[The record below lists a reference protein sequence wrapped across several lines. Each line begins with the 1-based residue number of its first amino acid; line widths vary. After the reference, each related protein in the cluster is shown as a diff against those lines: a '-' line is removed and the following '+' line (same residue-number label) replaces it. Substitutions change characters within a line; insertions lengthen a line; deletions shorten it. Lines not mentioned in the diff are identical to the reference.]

1 MDFHQI
7 DREGEGWFLRF
18 TQATSFLRD
27 AACVSTH
34 LPLEKVPAGP
44 RLLLHLADV
53 VLQELGGARPLAVL
67 LRVEPV
73 QVALAPAVV
82 EGHASLLRVVK
93 VPANARLQDCPK
105 LEISLGSP

>member
-1 MDFHQI
+1 MRI
-7 DREGEGWFLRF
+7 
-18 TQATSFLRD
+18 
-27 AACVSTH
+27 H

-82 EGHASLLRVVK
+82 EGHAPLLRVVK
-93 VPANARLQDCPK
+93 VPV
-105 LEISLGSP
+105 STGFF